1 MQPPRLRAC
10 SEICASFLPWP
21 KPSSMTVAGTRRA
34 LPYGFDDADLPPKAN
49 NRDITARTRIVNI
62 IHIVKYISRP
72 SFRGF
77 IRSGRRS
84 WSRATKVP
92 YRLGRPFRPLAANPE
107 SVVGVSAPRGS
118 RGALPPAACLS
129 SEAPILSLIASV
141 PVAAWRS
148 PCRLAKKSAAASA
161 YGSLR
166 TIRSIPRSFGSPLN
180 AKGRRALCHAGCFCF
195 GFGERIGFVWG
206 LGFACLRA
214 PDERPAARQN
224 TKEPARGGLFV

>member
-118 RGALPPAACLS
+118 RGALPPAASLS
-129 SEAPILSLIASV
+129 REAPDPVSDSICSGRGVTLSMSLGQEVSCCVGLRQPSDHPEYSEKLRQSLERKGPAGIV
-141 PVAAWRS
+141 P
-148 PCRLAKKSAAASA
+148 C
-161 YGSLR
+161 
-166 TIRSIPRSFGSPLN
+166 
-180 AKGRRALCHAGCFCF
+180 
-195 GFGERIGFVWG
+195 
-206 LGFACLRA
+206 
-214 PDERPAARQN
+214 
-224 TKEPARGGLFV
+224 GLFLLWFWGEDWFCLGAGVRLLAGA